1 MNDLLNFWFPDNK
14 FQKFWF
20 SNKYD
25 EFIKYNY
32 EGLINYT
39 KLNIT
44 YNNPDELLSIIILF
58 DQFTRNIYRGTNRM
72 YENDKIALDL
82 ANKFFNLNYD
92 KNLQINK
99 LVFALMPFRH
109 SEDIKDQKF
118 VFDKLNS
125 INESNLNEDELIIY
139 KKFINA
145 STKSYEMI
153 LKNGNFIDRIKN

>member
-72 YENDKIALDL
+72 YENE
-82 ANKFFNLNYD
+82 
-92 KNLQINK
+92 
-99 LVFALMPFRH
+99 R
-109 SEDIKDQKF
+109 
-118 VFDKLNS
+118 
-125 INESNLNEDELIIY
+125 
-139 KKFINA
+139 
-145 STKSYEMI
+145 
-153 LKNGNFIDRIKN
+153 